1 MDPLFLR
8 GHLDHSALLRPRDQR
23 FLGHLMFHS
32 DRLLPMVRLRHLAL
46 LLLMDLQLHL
56 ALLHLRG
63 HLAHLDRLLL
73 TVRGRRLHRLFL
85 LRHLSRLGLWLL

>member
-56 ALLHLRG
+56 ALLYLRG

-73 TVRGRRLHRLFL
+73 TVRGHHLHRVFQ
-85 LRHLSRLGLWLL
+85 SGRLDHVDQWLL